1 MNEIVEVLDLIYEA
15 AFVPEQWDKV
25 LDVMAH
31 GADAH
36 GAALFNASS
45 TAPRAIHSASLDDL
59 SVKMLDEG
67 WLNRNIRAAR
77 MMTLEHDG
85 FVNEAEVFTQE
96 EYDTLPIYT
105 EVMKPL
111 GYGFGTA
118 TLISPPSSERIVV
131 AVEKKRA
138 MGPFTAASISYLDQL
153 RPHLARAAMMSSR
166 LEFERINAAM
176 EALQISGLPSATL
189 RNEGRVM
196 AANRLLEHMAPQIT
210 MGAYGRIRF
219 HHTQA
224 NALLYR
230 TLEQHRNLGSHAS
243 KSFPLPMHENLPP
256 AIVHII
262 PVEGRARDIFSD
274 ATAFLIVTPID
285 RQRVP
290 AAETIQG
297 LFDLTPTEA
306 KVARQLAAGSD
317 VISVATHLSV
327 STETIRSHVKAIL
340 AKSGMSRQTDF
351 IAAIASIRTIER

>member
-1 MNEIVEVLDLIYEA
+1 MNEIIEVVDLIYEA

-36 GAALFNASS
+36 GTALFNSSS
-45 TAPRAIHSASLDDL
+45 TATRALASTSLDDL
-59 SVKMLDEG
+59 SVKMRDEG
-67 WLNRNIRAAR
+67 WLNRNSRAAKL
-77 MMTLEHDG
+77 MTIQHDG
-85 FVNEAEVFTQE
+85 FIDEAEYFSETD
-96 EYDTLPIYT
+96 YNTLPIFT

-111 GYGFGTA
+111 GYGFGTSTHIA
-118 TLISPPSSERIVV
+118 TPSNERIIF
-131 AVEKKRA
+131 AVEKKKA
-138 MGPFTAASISYLDQL
+138 TGPVTVAAISYLDQL

-189 RNEGRVM
+189 RNDGRVI
-196 AANRLLEHMAPQIT
+196 AANRLLEQMAPQIT
-210 MGAYGRIRF
+210 TAAYGRIRF

-224 NALLYR
+224 NALLSR
-230 TLEQHRNLGSHAS
+230 TLEQHRILGSQAS
-243 KSFPLPMHENLPP
+243 KSFPLPTHEGLPP
-256 AIVHII
+256 AIAHII

-340 AKSGMSRQTDF
+340 AKSGMSRQADF
-351 IAAIASIRTIER
+351 MAAIASIRTIE